1 MLQRLGDMIDQALL
15 HAAERRERDRLAC
28 AGETLAASLERDA
41 TAARDQL
48 PKMLIELRLR
58 IGAISDEI
66 PRSLE
71 ADRAD
76 YAGVSGGLRGIV
88 ILRGLCTRAI
98 LRNRRARVR
107 RELRPFYEALGRSA
121 MAAQREP
128 DAAPVAPATRARSAL
143 PQSNR
148 LGTEVALFAKA
159 FKKQLRD
166 RLFPRL
172 PGLMG
177 LAAGWWV
184 ANTYTDSHWKSA
196 LRSVGIGDGGTH
208 VVSGE
213 TYRIMML
220 SLPILSAAVCAY
232 LGDRLAHFVRQRYAT
247 HTVPQPSHPGSP
259 PPAASES
266 PVDGFTVP

>member
-1 MLQRLGDMIDQALL
+1 M
-15 HAAERRERDRLAC
+15 
-28 AGETLAASLERDA
+28 
-41 TAARDQL
+41 AAR
-48 PKMLIELRLR
+48 
-58 IGAISDEI
+58 G
-66 PRSLE
+66 
-71 ADRAD
+71 
-76 YAGVSGGLRGIV
+76 
-88 ILRGLCTRAI
+88 
-98 LRNRRARVR
+98 
-107 RELRPFYEALGRSA
+107 
-121 MAAQREP
+121 EP
-128 DAAPVAPATRARSAL
+128 DATPVAPGTRVPSPV

-148 LGTEVALFAKA
+148 LGTEVALFVKA

-220 SLPILSAAVCAY
+220 GLPILSAAGCAY
-232 LGDRLAHFVRQRYAT
+232 LSDRLAHFVRERYAS
-247 HTVPQPSHPGSP
+247 HTLPQPTHSGSP
-259 PPAASES
+259 PPARNES
-266 PVDGFTVP
+266 PVDGFTVL